1 MNKFE
6 IQLSGSGGQG
16 VILAAIIL
24 ADAAIKQGLNAV
36 QTQSYG
42 PEARGGASKAEVII
56 SKEEIYF
63 PKVTKANILLALTQN
78 SYDKYIA
85 NLDKD
90 GILIVDDHIE
100 TDGDIPGK
108 VYILPILN
116 NANKKFETR
125 MVANIISIGAI
136 YALLGEKVINKDIMI
151 NTIAERV
158 PPVTVEK
165 NIAAFKEGIK
175 LIEGIYD

>member
-1 MNKFE
+1 MNKKFE
-6 IQLSGSGGQG
+6 VRLSGSGGQG

-24 ADAAIKQGLNAV
+24 ADAAIEQGLNAI

-56 SKEEIYF
+56 SHDEIYF

-85 NLDKD
+85 SLDKD
-90 GILIVDDHIE
+90 GILIVDDHIKIA
-100 TDGDIPGK
+100 GDEPYK
-108 VYILPILN
+108 VYNLPILRS
-116 NANKKFETR
+116 AQEKFETQ
-125 MVANIISIGAI
+125 MVANIISVGAI
-136 YALLGEKVINKDIMI
+136 YALIGNDVIDKNIMI
-151 NTIAERV
+151 RSITERV

-165 NIAAFKEGIK
+165 NIDAFKEGIK
-175 LIEGIYD
+175 LIRG